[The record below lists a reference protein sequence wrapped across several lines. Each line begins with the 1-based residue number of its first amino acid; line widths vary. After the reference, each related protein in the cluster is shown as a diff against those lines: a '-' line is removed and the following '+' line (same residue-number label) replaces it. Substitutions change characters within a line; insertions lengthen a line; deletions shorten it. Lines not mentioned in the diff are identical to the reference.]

1 MIMAASKFE
10 AAFTQLQSEISNC
23 EKSVLKMITVKK
35 NMPDTTKIKN
45 EINAKLRTTNVAIV
59 GMASIF
65 PQAKN
70 LQEYWENI
78 IQKVDCITDVPASRW
93 HIDDYYDP
101 DPKAPDKTYCKR
113 GGFLPDIDFN
123 PLEFGL
129 PPNILEVTDIS
140 QLLGLVVAKDAL
152 EDAGYGTSRQFNH
165 ERTGV
170 VLGVAI
176 GRQLAV
182 PLGARL
188 QDPLWKKVLKN
199 SGLSDEDSQ
208 KIIEKLKSGYVQ
220 WEENAFPGMLA
231 NVISGR
237 IANRLDL
244 GGMNCVVDAACAS
257 SLGALRMAISEL
269 VEHRADMMI
278 TGGVDTDNSIFAY
291 MCFSKTPAVSPG
303 DKVKPFDADAD
314 GMMLGEGVGML
325 VLKRLEDAQRD
336 GDRIYAVIK
345 GVGSSSDGKYKS
357 IYAPR
362 VEGQISSLVRAYTD
376 AGISPA
382 SVGLMEAHGTGT
394 MIGDPTEFTSITT
407 VFSENN
413 PKKQHIAL
421 GTVKSQIGHTKAAAG
436 AASLIKVALALHH
449 KVLPPTI
456 NVSKPHPKLN
466 IENSPF
472 YLNTET
478 RPWVSHPTQPR
489 RAGVSAFGFG
499 GTNYHVVLEEYEHE
513 HHHPY
518 RLHHTPESLLLFAP
532 TASELLSRCQ
542 EIQQQLQTE
551 GKEKHYQ
558 KLVADTQTE
567 KIPVNYA
574 RVGFVANDLTQAKE
588 FLQIVIDRLKQQP
601 EGESWEH
608 PHGIYY
614 RQTGI
619 DTTGKVVALFSG
631 QGSQYLEMGR
641 ELVMNFPCL
650 RQTYTH
656 MDSLLCEDGLKPLS
670 TVVFPQPVFDQAQKQ
685 IQLATLQQ
693 TEYAQPAI
701 GVFSAGLY
709 KILQQAGFKP
719 DFVAGHSFGELT
731 ALWVAG
737 VLSEEDYLFLAKAR
751 GQAMA
756 APANPNFDAGGM
768 LAVKGDI
775 RQITEVIKNFP
786 QVAIANRNS
795 QQQVVLAG
803 KKGEINQV
811 QDVLKKQGF
820 ATFLLGVSA
829 AFHTPLVSHAQ
840 KPFAQAVE
848 KVNFNEAQIPVYT
861 NVTGGCYPQEPHVIQ
876 KILKEQLLNQVLFQQ
891 EIENIYAAGGCCF
904 VEFGPKNVLTN
915 LVKEILR
922 DKSHIAIAVNANHTK
937 NSDRTLREAIVQL
950 QVAGLFLHN
959 LDPYQVATKIPEV
972 PHQKVLNVRLN
983 STNITERTQKAFAKA
998 LENGHHVEVVSSQ
1011 PTVNE
1016 NHLTLLNGNHQLQ
1029 GNDKPP
1035 TSFNGN
1041 HQSQG
1046 NDKPPTSFSG
1056 NHQIQG
1062 NEQPPTSLKGKL
1074 EQVEIQPQNYE
1085 KVIHS
1090 LEKFITEF
1098 SQQQRDI
1105 IHVHEQ
1111 SLHNQTEYT
1120 KAFSQLMQQQ
1130 YSLFPNNEV
1139 TQHQSETQQL
1149 AISSS
1154 ERNMIRFHDH
1164 QGDTLRIH
1172 EKYLK
1177 YQQEYTQHYFQ
1188 LLQQHYHL
1196 LTSENRVINYVNNPQ
1211 PANFAV
1217 KEPVFSPQVSEELE
1231 NDQKTIT
1238 VVPKIPINIDK
1249 ATLSQ
1254 TLLKVVSEKT
1264 GYPVEM
1270 LELSMDMEADL
1281 GIDSIKRVEIL
1292 GGLLEIYPDLPKP
1305 NPEELGELRTLEQIA
1320 EYMQTLV
1327 PDILSQQ
1334 VEVSTATITT
1344 EVLVEVPHPEL
1355 ITSISEVEEQ
1365 KLAVEIPEDISDIL
1379 LTVVSE
1385 KTGYPVEMLELSMDM
1400 EADLGIDSIKRVEI
1414 LGGLLEI
1421 YPDLPKPNP
1430 EEIGELRTLGEIANY
1445 MQQQAQGIDKL
1456 LTEDIVEI
1464 ITTQSHQN
1472 IRRSIAKLQQ
1482 LPTPDSLEFSLL
1494 ENHIA
1499 LITDDGSS
1507 TTEKLAESLTGKGWK
1522 TVVLTF
1528 PGIESTVSKEI
1539 NRVVLTDWNEDSL
1552 QQQLKQIAD
1561 NYGTVAAFIHL
1572 HPVTPLEIDKSILL
1586 HVFLIAKYLK
1596 ESLNQAAKFGR
1607 SCFINVARLD
1617 GEFGLGETHNF
1628 SAIAGGLFGLSKS
1641 INQEWENVFCRSLD
1655 LNPDLDPET
1664 SVKHILAE
1672 IHDPNL
1678 LIQEV
1683 GYSSKGRVNLIADFT
1698 PLPTTN
1704 SPREIS
1710 KDQVF
1715 LVSGGAKGITAQ
1727 CVIKIAQQYQCKFIL
1742 LGRSSPE
1749 PEPVWTENCQN
1760 EAELKQRILENFQA
1774 QGEKATP
1781 IMVQKKYQVIS
1792 SQREIQ
1798 NTLKAIQEA
1807 GGEAEYLSADITDT
1821 GLLESKL
1828 ADVIAR
1834 FGAITGIIHGAGNLA
1849 DKRIEKKSIQD
1860 FETVYTAK
1868 VKGLENLLHCV
1879 PPSQLQ
1885 YLVLFSSVVGFYG
1898 NVGQSDYAIANEIL
1912 NKSAHLIKHNYPN
1925 CHVMAINWGPW
1936 ESGMVSTELKKAFAE
1951 RGIEVIPVET
1961 GTQILIDEL
1970 TTANQDTVQLV
1981 IGSPLIYVPSTL
1993 SNELKTY
2000 RIKRQLTLAEN
2011 PFLQDHIIASRPVLP
2026 ATCGLLWMTN
2036 ACEQLYPGFTAFSS
2050 LDFKVLKGIVFE
2062 ENSANEYILEIQELA
2077 KHENQEIEF
2086 AAKISSKTPDG
2097 KTRYH
2102 FSTNLILKREI
2113 PTLPNYG
2120 SLNFNQDENFL
2131 KTNQE
2136 LYQVTAS
2143 SLFHGVTFQGVK
2155 SVLNTSPSQ
2164 ITIECYL
2171 PEPTAQQQGQFPVQ
2185 TFNPY
2190 IADVQI
2196 HSLWIWTQHFHQV
2209 GCLPSEIKNFEQF
2222 AKVPFGETFYVT
2234 CEVQLKTESSVTTDV
2249 ITYNRQGQI
2258 YNRMIG
2264 AKGTILPNQIAKY

>member
-1 MIMAASKFE
+1 MAASKFE
-10 AAFTQLQSEISNC
+10 AAFAQLQAEISNC

-35 NMPDTTKIKN
+35 NMPDTTKMKN
-45 EINAKLRTTNVAIV
+45 EINAKLRTTNVAII

-93 HIDDYYDP
+93 NIDDYYDP

-123 PLEFGL
+123 PMEFGL

-140 QLLGLVVAKDAL
+140 QLLGLVVAKEAI
-152 EDAGYGTSRQFNH
+152 EDAGYGKSRQFNH

-170 VLGVAI
+170 ILGVAI

-303 DKVKPFDADAD
+303 EKVRPFDTDAD
-314 GMMLGEGVGML
+314 GMLLGEGVGML

-345 GVGSSSDGKYKS
+345 GMGSSSDGKYKS

-362 VEGQISSLVRAYTD
+362 AEGQINSLIRAYTD
-376 AGISPA
+376 AGMSPA
-382 SVGLMEAHGTGT
+382 SVGLIEAHGTGT
-394 MIGDPTEFTSITT
+394 MVGDPTEFTSITS
-407 VFSENN
+407 VFGENN

-436 AASLIKVALALHH
+436 AASLIKAALALHH

-542 EIQQQLQTE
+542 QIQQQLQTE

-558 KLVADTQTE
+558 QLVTDAKTG

-574 RVGFVANDLTQAKE
+574 RVGFVANDLAQAGE
-588 FLQIVIDRLKQQP
+588 LLQIVIAGLKNKP
-601 EGESWEH
+601 EAESWEH
-608 PHGIYY
+608 PQGIYY

-656 MDSLLCEDGLKPLS
+656 MDSLLCEDGLQPLS

-685 IQLATLQQ
+685 IQLATLQK

-737 VLSEEDYLFLAKAR
+737 VLSEEDYLFLVKAR

-756 APANPNFDAGGM
+756 TPANADFDAGGM

-775 RQITEVIKNFP
+775 QQITEVIKNFP
-786 QVAIANRNS
+786 QVAVANRNS
-795 QQQVVLAG
+795 QHQIVLAG
-803 KKGEINQV
+803 KKGEISQV

-820 ATFLLGVSA
+820 TTFLLGVSA

-840 KPFAQAVE
+840 KPFAQAIE

-876 KILKEQLLNQVLFQQ
+876 KILKEQLFNQVLFQQ
-891 EIENIYAAGGCCF
+891 EIENIYAAGGYCF
-904 VEFGPKNVLTN
+904 VEFGPKNILTN
-915 LVKEILR
+915 LVKEILT
-922 DKSHIAIAVNANHTK
+922 DKPHIAIAVNANHTK

-950 QVAGLFLHN
+950 QVAGLSLQN
-959 LDPYQVATKIPEV
+959 LDPYQIATKIPEV
-972 PHQKVLNVRLN
+972 PQQKVLNVRLN
-983 STNITERTQKAFAKA
+983 STNISERTQKAFAKA
-998 LENGHHVEVVSSQ
+998 LENGHHVEVISPQ
-1011 PTVNE
+1011 PIV
-1016 NHLTLLNGNHQLQ
+1016 
-1029 GNDKPP
+1029 NDKPP

-1046 NDKPPTSFSG
+1046 NDKPPTSFNG
-1056 NHQIQG
+1056 NHQSQG
-1062 NEQPPTSLKGKL
+1062 NDNPPIAFNGKL
-1074 EQVEIQPQNYE
+1074 EQVEIQPQNHE

-1090 LEKFITEF
+1090 LENFITEF
-1098 SQQQRDI
+1098 SRQQRDI

-1111 SLHNQTEYT
+1111 SLQNQTEYT
-1120 KAFSQLMQQQ
+1120 KTFSQLMQQQ
-1130 YSLFPNNEV
+1130 YSLLGNSEL
-1139 TQHQSETQQL
+1139 TEHQSQTQQL
-1149 AISSS
+1149 AISNS
-1154 ERNMIRFHDH
+1154 ERNMMRFHDH

-1172 EKYLK
+1172 EQYLK

-1188 LLQQHYHL
+1188 LLQQQFHL
-1196 LTSENRVINYVNNPQ
+1196 LTSENKVINYVNHPQ
-1211 PANFAV
+1211 PTNFVV
-1217 KEPVFSPQVSEELE
+1217 KEPVFSSQISEELE
-1231 NDQKTIT
+1231 NDEKTIT

-1254 TLLKVVSEKT
+1254 TLLNVVSEKT

-1270 LELSMDMEADL
+1270 LELSMDMESDL

-1305 NPEELGELRTLEQIA
+1305 NPEELGQLRTLEQIA

-1327 PDILSQQ
+1327 PDILNQQ
-1334 VEVSTATITT
+1334 VEVSTAIITT
-1344 EVLVEVPHPEL
+1344 EVLVEVPQAEL
-1355 ITSISEVEEQ
+1355 ITSTPELEEQ
-1365 KLAVEIPEDISDIL
+1365 KVEVEIPENLSDIL

-1414 LGGLLEI
+1414 LGGLLEL

-1430 EEIGELRTLGEIANY
+1430 EEIGELRTLGEIATY
-1445 MQQQAQGIDKL
+1445 MQQQAQGITKL
-1456 LTEDIVEI
+1456 VTEEIVEI
-1464 ITTQSHQN
+1464 STTTSVPN
-1472 IRRSIAKLQQ
+1472 IRRSVAKLQQ
-1482 LPTPDSLEFSLL
+1482 LPTPDSLEFSLP
-1494 ENHIA
+1494 ENHIV
-1499 LITDDGSS
+1499 LITDDGSL
-1507 TTEKLAESLTGKGWK
+1507 TTKKLAESLTAKGWK
-1522 TVVLTF
+1522 TVVLSF
-1528 PGIESTVSKEI
+1528 PGINSNDNEGI

-1572 HPVTPLEIDKSILL
+1572 QPATPLDIDKSILR

-1596 ESLNQAAKFGR
+1596 EPLNEAAKFGR
-1607 SCFINVARLD
+1607 SYFINVARLD

-1628 SAIAGGLFGLSKS
+1628 SAITGGLFGLSKS

-1655 LNPDLDPET
+1655 LNPEIDPET

-1683 GYSSKGRVNLIADFT
+1683 GYSSKGRVNLIADFS

-1704 SPREIS
+1704 SPREIT

-1727 CVIKIAQQYQCKFIL
+1727 CVIKIAQEYQCKFIL
-1742 LGRSSPE
+1742 LGRSSRE
-1749 PEPVWTENCQN
+1749 PEPVWAENCET

-1781 IMVQKKYQVIS
+1781 IMVQKKYQAIS

-1798 NTLKAIQEA
+1798 NTLKAIEQA
-1807 GGEAEYLSADITDT
+1807 GGEAEYLNVDITDT
-1821 GLLESKL
+1821 VLLESKL
-1828 ADVIAR
+1828 TDVSQR

-1860 FETVYTAK
+1860 FENVYAAK
-1868 VKGLENLLHCV
+1868 VKGLENLLRCV
-1879 PPSQLQ
+1879 PASQLQ

-1936 ESGMVSTELKKAFAE
+1936 ESGMVSAELKKAFAE
-1951 RGIEVIPVET
+1951 RGIEVIPLET
-1961 GTQILIDEL
+1961 GTQILVDEL

-1981 IGSPLIYVPSTL
+1981 IGSPLIYVPSAL

-2011 PFLQDHIIASRPVLP
+2011 PFLQDHVIAGRPVLP

-2050 LDFKVLKGIVFE
+2050 PNFKVLKGIVFDE
-2062 ENSANEYILEIQELA
+2062 TATNEYVLEIQELA

-2086 AAKISSKTPDG
+2086 AAKISSQTPDG
-2097 KTRYH
+2097 KIRYH
-2102 FSTNLILKREI
+2102 FSTNIILKREI
-2113 PTLPNYG
+2113 PTLPSYG

-2136 LYQVTAS
+2136 LYQVNAS
-2143 SLFHGVTFQGVK
+2143 SLFHGVTFQGAK
-2155 SVLNTSPSQ
+2155 AVLNTSPSK

-2222 AKVPFGETFYVT
+2222 AKVPFNETFYVT
-2234 CEVQLKTESSVTTDV
+2234 CEVQSKTESSVVTDV